1 MKKTHKKID
10 NQLRQAL
17 TNACEEIKDNIEEF
31 AWLTHQVNFEQF
43 PQSLRVSCYFSNSS
57 SLLDATNSGTCAAIG
72 QIIKVHLSKIA
83 ITKFDDS
90 KQITFNS
97 ED

>member
-10 NQLRQAL
+10 NQLRHAL
-17 TNACEEIKDNIEEF
+17 TNACEEIKDSFEEF

-43 PQSLRVSCYFSNSS
+43 PQSLRVNCFFSNSS
-57 SLLDATNSGTCAAIG
+57 SLLDATNSETCAIIG

>member
-17 TNACEEIKDNIEEF
+17 TNACEEIKDNVEAF
-31 AWLTHQVNFEQF
+31 AWLTHQVNFDQF
-43 PQSLRVSCYFSNSS
+43 PQSLQVNCFFTNSS
-57 SLLDATNSGTCAAIG
+57 SLLDATSSETCTSIR
-72 QIIKVHLSKIA
+72 QVIKVHLSKIA

-90 KQITFNS
+90 KQITFSS

>member
-10 NQLRQAL
+10 NQLRHAL
-17 TNACEEIKDNIEEF
+17 TNACEEIKDSFEEF
-31 AWLTHQVNFEQF
+31 AWLTHLVNFDQF
-43 PQSLRVSCYFSNSS
+43 PQSLRVNCFFSNSS
-57 SLLDATNSGTCAAIG
+57 SLLDATSSEKCAIIG

-90 KQITFNS
+90 KQITFSS